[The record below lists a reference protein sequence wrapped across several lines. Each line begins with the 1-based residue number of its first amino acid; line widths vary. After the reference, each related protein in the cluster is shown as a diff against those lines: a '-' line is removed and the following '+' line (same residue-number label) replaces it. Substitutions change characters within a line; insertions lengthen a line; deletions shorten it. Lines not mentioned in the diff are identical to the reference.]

1 MKKRNSCLIRRY
13 EYIEKLVENMNRTL
27 LVLEQETRRRERI
40 KQIIDET
47 LEYVTIYTAGTLA
60 EAYQA
65 LAVCTIDVF
74 IVNAVLEKES
84 VTDTKGIKFVAQL
97 REIPKYALTPVIL
110 ISSLADP
117 VLYAFQELNCL
128 GCLNKT
134 FETEELQKLL
144 RKASFYETE
153 RNDERTLF
161 LRKNKVLYPVKIKEI
176 VFIKREHDAMC
187 VHLEDGRVLDIPY
200 TTLSGI
206 MQEAD
211 SNNLVICSRN
221 SIVNKRYVYAL
232 DPTNRF
238 IILRDGLGTLEMGIT
253 YCRQL
258 LMEFSNDR
266 AIYNRNGERAK

>member
-1 MKKRNSCLIRRY
+1 
-13 EYIEKLVENMNRTL
+13 MNRTL
-27 LVLEQETRRRERI
+27 LVLEQDYKRRERI
-40 KQIIDET
+40 RQIIDET
-47 LEYVTIYTAGTLA
+47 LEYVTIYTAETQA
-60 EAYQA
+60 KAYQV
-65 LAVCTIDVF
+65 LTECTIDIF

-97 REIPKYALTPVIL
+97 RELPKYILTPVIL

-128 GCLNKT
+128 GCLSKN

-144 RKASFYETE
+144 QKASFYETK

-176 VFIKREHDAMC
+176 VFIKREHETMC
-187 VHLEDGRVLDIPY
+187 VHLEDGRILDIPY
-200 TTLSGI
+200 VTLSGI
-206 MQEAD
+206 MHEAD
-211 SNNLVICSRN
+211 SNNLIICSRN

-238 IILRDGLGTLEMGIT
+238 IVLRDGRGTLEMGIT

-258 LMEFSNDR
+258 VLEFTNDR
-266 AIYNRNGERAK
+266 QIYNRNSEKDK